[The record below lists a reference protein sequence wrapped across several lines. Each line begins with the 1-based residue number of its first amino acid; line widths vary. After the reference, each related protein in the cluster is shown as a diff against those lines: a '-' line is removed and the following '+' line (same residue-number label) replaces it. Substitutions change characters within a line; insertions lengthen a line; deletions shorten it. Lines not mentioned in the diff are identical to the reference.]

1 MRVDGW
7 GSFIVVG
14 VIGIS
19 WDVVGGSWFG
29 GG

>member
-7 GSFIVVG
+7 GLFVVVG
-14 VIGIS
+14 VIGLS
-19 WDVVGGSWFG
+19 WDVVGGGCFG